1 MKSLL
6 LVALASF
13 LLAAPAAADTIVHNE
28 AVDGPLSNDPNHATQ
43 LVLETGRNILIGQ
56 ISTATGGDYF
66 TLEVPSSAAMSSII
80 VDELTSPADFSL
92 VIATSSINW
101 QSRDGFVYF
110 GETDQTFIGL
120 NLLSEL
126 AIGPLQ
132 PGYYWFGFGP
142 DDGSFHDYR
151 LTMTISMPE
160 PSGLAIFT
168 LATIALGRRIGRRRR
183 SKVRRSGSPT

>member
-1 MKSLL
+1 MKSFLL
-6 LVALASF
+6 IGIAGI

-28 AVDGPLSNDPNHATQ
+28 AVDGPLSNDPNNATRI
-43 LVLETGRNILIGQ
+43 VLEGGRNILIGQ
-56 ISTATGGDYF
+56 ISQESGGDYF
-66 TLEVPSSAAMSSII
+66 TLEVPSSASMSSFV
-80 VDELTSPADFSL
+80 VDELSSPADFSL

-110 GETDQTFIGL
+110 GETDQTLIGL

-126 AIGPLQ
+126 TIGPLQ

-151 LTMTISMPE
+151 LTMTISTPE
-160 PSGLAIFT
+160 PSALAFLSI
-168 LATIALGRRIGRRRR
+168 ATIALGRRIGRRRR
-183 SKVRRSGSPT
+183 SKVRRAGLPG